1 MGYWKGWQNWFMG
14 LFAVALGITIAMA
27 SPAANPEELQLPI
40 PAPAATAPLEAAL
53 KAANEAV
60 TLTPVARTTGEWG
73 PVITAWTTAITH
85 LQAVPED
92 SPQRV
97 FAQRQG
103 REYVQQLAIAQQQ
116 GAMASR
122 PRIFP
127 TLGSQVL
134 DEQIGLYLSYLATFG
149 PPDVLVM
156 GSSRALQGIDPATL
170 QTALRG
176 EGFPQARVYTF
187 GVNGATAQLISFV
200 LRQVLL
206 PEQLPKLL
214 LWAGGS
220 RSFNSGRVDRTFA
233 ALLASPGY
241 RAIQAGDRPSFDW
254 SGQGGRPTAPPLPI
268 SAIDGQGF
276 LPVTDIFDP
285 AQYYLRFPRVSG
297 QYDSTY
303 QPFRLDGVQNLSF
316 RAIAAFANTQ
326 GIPLIFVNLPLS
338 DDYLDAV
345 RLGFERQFQRYLR
358 QEANRGGFQIIDL
371 LEQWRRQHRFFAD
384 PSHLNAAGAE
394 QLSRQLANLRA
405 IPWGQILTPATPA
418 EG

>member
-1 MGYWKGWQNWFMG
+1 MGYWKGWQNWFVG
-14 LFAVALGITIAMA
+14 LLAAALGITMAMA
-27 SPAANPEELQLPI
+27 SPAANPELQLPV
-40 PAPAATAPLEAAL
+40 PAPAATAPLESALTAAD
-53 KAANEAV
+53 EAV

-73 PVITAWTTAITH
+73 PVITAWTQAITH
-85 LQAVPED
+85 LQAVPTD

-149 PPDVLVM
+149 PPDVLVI
-156 GSSRALQGIDPATL
+156 GSSRALQGIDPAVL
-170 QTALRG
+170 QNALRG
-176 EGFPQARVYTF
+176 EGFAQARVYTF
-187 GVNGATAQLISFV
+187 GVNGATAQMMSFV

-233 ALLASPGY
+233 SLLASPGY
-241 RAIQAGDRPSFDW
+241 RAIQAGHRPSFDW
-254 SGQGGRPTAPPLPI
+254 SRAGGRPAAPPLPV
-268 SAIDGQGF
+268 SAINGQGF
-276 LPVTDIFDP
+276 LPVTDAFDP
-285 AQYYLRFPRVSG
+285 TQYYLRFPRVSG

-303 QPFRLDGVQNLSF
+303 QPFRLEGVQTLSL

-326 GIPLIFVNLPLS
+326 GIPLVFVNLPLS

-345 RLGFERQFQRYLR
+345 RLGFERQFQGYLR
-358 QEANRGGFQIIDL
+358 QEANRGNFQIIDL
-371 LEQWRRQHRFFAD
+371 LEQWRRQNRFFAD

-405 IPWGQILTPATPA
+405 IPWGQIMTAPAPTA
-418 EG
+418 G

>member
-27 SPAANPEELQLPI
+27 SPAPNPEELQLPI

-53 KAANEAV
+53 KAADEAV

-92 SPQRV
+92 SLQGV

-103 REYVQQLAIAQQQ
+103 RKYVQQLAIAQQQ